1 MAVLG
6 RKRGALGLALLCRS
20 LCGHALL
27 IRNYLAQVLGLFI
40 QLFVPVPQLV
50 DLRGELV
57 DPLAINTLACRFTGP
72 CFPVRASSSRFGC
85 ASVDLSLQL
94 DFADVGLSVQDQ
106 QNQILNQHDG
116 RHPAMERTKASLAS
130 LCPSND
136 GSRLFTSSTTARS
149 SSFNFSS
156 IAAAVLP

>member
-1 MAVLG
+1 MHQIFQLAGISVLVFQFSPQAADL
-6 RKRGALGLALLCRS
+6 GA
-20 LCGHALL
+20 
-27 IRNYLAQVLGLFI
+27 Q
-40 QLFVPVPQLV
+40 
-50 DLRGELV
+50 
-57 DPLAINTLACRFTGP
+57 
-72 CFPVRASSSRFGC
+72 
-85 ASVDLSLQL
+85 SVDLSLQL